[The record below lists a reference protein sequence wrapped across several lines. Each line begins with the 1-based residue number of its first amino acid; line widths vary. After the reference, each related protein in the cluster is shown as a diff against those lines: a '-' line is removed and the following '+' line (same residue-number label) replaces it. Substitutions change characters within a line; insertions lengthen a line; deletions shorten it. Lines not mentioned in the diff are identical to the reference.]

1 MLIRSTWGWRCSSLF
16 FNAGDSQLLMPHAFL
31 LYFSTFTTNSSTHHT
46 VAIAPARCGG
56 GGAAAM
62 GTGQASGRRLDEAMA
77 RGGGKRE
84 SQHQSGSKK
93 GVKGF
98 KGTQV
103 GGALAP
109 LEKLRH
115 GTSSNFDT
123 EVQLTNFLKIQF

>member
-46 VAIAPARCGG
+46 VAIAPLPAA
-56 GGAAAM
+56 AAAM

-77 RGGGKRE
+77 RGGNCANRNAKAAVKK
-84 SQHQSGSKK
+84 GSKASK
-93 GVKGF
+93 GHRLG
-98 KGTQV
+98 GGV
-103 GGALAP
+103 GAP

-115 GTSSNFDT
+115 GTSVEF
-123 EVQLTNFLKIQF
+123 